1 MARARKSQP
10 QPPEHPASNEVLGI
24 VLVVGAV
31 FLIFAFFSYEPDAP
45 SRNQVG
51 VIGYLFADLFCP
63 ALGKVCYVLPA
74 LLAYAAG
81 MQFQLW
87 QCPVPLAQ
95 SISGLVFVLTSASL
109 LALWYA
115 DQPVAQAG
123 GWVGGFLATH
133 LRQGLNQLGAYLVL
147 FPILLVSFMG
157 ISRMSLSGAGIG
169 LLASLLPA
177 TGRLGLQLL
186 QLPHRIWAA
195 VSESFSQ
202 LIVHPPEQPQTSE
215 PLFTS
220 PFSKRANP
228 KIILPSKKVTSEL
241 SQDIDQDIDQDF
253 DKLEDEDAGWE
264 MGKSNKQNKLSKKN
278 GPAIQSAP
286 PDEPDEPDEPLKKN
300 AALPPIIINRPP
312 PPVPKAQRAQP
323 TVQTDELVIPSSGR
337 PYKLPSLDLL
347 DPPVESTVKIDESSL
362 HASSQV
368 LETKLHDFG
377 IKGSVVAVRPG
388 PVITTYEFEPAPG
401 VKVNRIVSLADDLQ
415 MALRAVSVRILAPI
429 PGKAVV
435 GIEVSN
441 PHREKVYLREILD
454 SPGFHQTESP
464 LSLALGKDP
473 VGNPLAADLAR
484 MPHLLVAGATG
495 TGKSVSL
502 NAMIMS
508 LLYRASPQEVRF
520 IMIDPKMLELS
531 VYENLPH
538 QLSHVITNPKEAGV
552 ALQEVVRRMEY
563 RYKLLRDKG
572 VRNIVGYNHVL
583 ENGQPNQDGV
593 IKLTDVIHDE
603 DDNGEMP
610 PPPNTHKDT
619 STTKMVH
626 KRLPY
631 LVVIVDELADLM
643 MTVGRE
649 IEEPIIRLAQMG
661 RACGIHL
668 ILATQRPSV
677 DVITGLIKAN
687 FPARVSFQV
696 SSRIDSRTILD
707 AGGAERLLGA
717 GDMLFLP
724 PGSAKPQRIHG
735 AFVSEP
741 EISKV
746 VAAIKKQGKA
756 VFDSEFVNALEN
768 ARSQQS
774 PDATD
779 DDTYDEMYEQAR
791 ELVIESRQASISWV
805 QRRLRVGYNRAAR
818 MIERME
824 REGLIGPAA
833 EAGKARQV
841 LVEAAMEE

>member
-1 MARARKSQP
+1 MPRTTSKGE
-10 QPPEHPASNEVLGI
+10 PPEHPAEIEILGI
-24 VLVVGAV
+24 VLAVGAV

-45 SRNQVG
+45 SSNQVG

-63 ALGKVCYVLPA
+63 ALGQVCYVLPA

-95 SISGLVFVLTSASL
+95 SVSGLVFVLTSASL

-115 DQPVAQAG
+115 DQPIVQAG
-123 GWVGGFLATH
+123 GWIGGFLATY

-147 FPILLVSFMG
+147 LPILLVSFMG
-157 ISRMSLSGAGIG
+157 ISRMSFSGAGTSLVAG
-169 LLASLLPA
+169 LLPVA
-177 TGRLGLQLL
+177 GRLGSQLL
-186 QLPHRIWAA
+186 RLPGSIWSSLRASVSPAA
-195 VSESFSQ
+195 PRETSGS
-202 LIVHPPEQPQTSE
+202 LQT
-215 PLFTS
+215 LGH
-220 PFSKRANP
+220 
-228 KIILPSKKVTSEL
+228 
-241 SQDIDQDIDQDF
+241 DF
-253 DKLEDEDAGWE
+253 DHNFDERTDEDAEWE
-264 MGKSNKQNKLSKKN
+264 TDKRPQQDGLDKNHVLST
-278 GPAIQSAP
+278 QV
-286 PDEPDEPDEPLKKN
+286 EQLKEG
-300 AALPPIIINRPP
+300 AGLPPIIINRPP
-312 PPVPKAQRAQP
+312 PPIPKTKRAQP
-323 TVQTDELVIPSSGR
+323 TVQTDELAVPSSGK
-337 PYKLPSLDLL
+337 PYKLPSIELL
-347 DPPVESTVKIDESSL
+347 DPPVESTVKIDKSSL

-368 LETKLHDFG
+368 LESKLHDFG
-377 IKGSVVAVRPG
+377 VKGSVVAVRPG

-415 MALRAVSVRILAPI
+415 MALRTVSVRILAPI

-441 PHREKVYLREILD
+441 PSREKVYLREILD
-454 SPGFHQTESP
+454 SPGFHQHDSP

-508 LLYRASPQEVRF
+508 LLYRATPQEVRF

-538 QLSHVITNPKEAGV
+538 QLSHVITNPKEAGA

-572 VRNIVGYNHVL
+572 VRNITAYNRAL

-603 DDNGEMP
+603 DDNGETP
-610 PPPNTHKDT
+610 PPKDTPNTKI
-619 STTKMVH
+619 VH

-643 MTVGRE
+643 LTAGRE
-649 IEEPIIRLAQMG
+649 IEEPITRLAQMG
-661 RACGIHL
+661 RASGIHL

-707 AGGAERLLGA
+707 TGGAERLLGS

-724 PGSAKPQRIHG
+724 PGTAKPQRIHG

-741 EISKV
+741 EISKA

-774 PDATD
+774 PEAVDE
-779 DDTYDEMYEQAR
+779 DTNDEMYEQAR

-824 REGLIGPAA
+824 REGLIGPAT
-833 EAGKARQV
+833 EAGKPRQV
-841 LVEAAMEE
+841 LVETAMEE